1 MFINMRAHGWKRGKY
16 RVENGAGG
24 QKKKGGKQKGDA
36 WAAVSVVEGNMGK

>member
-1 MFINMRAHGWKRGKY
+1 MHTGEKEGNIVWKMER
-16 RVENGAGG
+16 GG